1 MGIINFAV
9 ICMIMPLDIG
19 ETVNY
24 FCDKLLGSSF
34 IRATMKNPIY
44 TGMLI
49 TFCIMLI
56 ILINFR
62 QADDVLMLT
71 LRTGFWMFI
80 SVLGIIMIH
89 NKILVQETTV
99 NDRKGAFE
107 DVFTIYTPQDDEMVP
122 VNPPVQTYVTPV

>member
-1 MGIINFAV
+1 
-9 ICMIMPLDIG
+9 
-19 ETVNY
+19 
-24 FCDKLLGSSF
+24 
-34 IRATMKNPIY
+34 
-44 TGMLI
+44 
-49 TFCIMLI
+49 
-56 ILINFR
+56 
-62 QADDVLMLT
+62 
-71 LRTGFWMFI
+71 MFI